1 MKKWIVLLLSLLLLL
16 PAAAQGETGA
26 RAVEFEDF
34 IIHVGENDLL
44 QMGEAGAASL
54 FQLFPDYDEAAQ
66 GHPNLSASLAP
77 AAISVL
83 TEEEAAFFAENVM
96 QAGMQSLTGEGITV
110 AGQQLLRGDLD
121 AETGAVTVLFTLVV
135 DASALGVEQTMQVYM
150 GCRYYPVGD
159 ERSLSFTVGC
169 TTPEE
174 AEMLFAY
181 LDQNLVIKK

>member
-66 GHPNLSASLAP
+66 GHPNLIASVAP
-77 AAISVL
+77 AAMSVL
-83 TEEEAAFFAENVM
+83 TEEEAVFFAENVM
-96 QAGMQSLTGEGITV
+96 QAVMQSLTGEGITV
-110 AGQQLLRGDLD
+110 QLLRGDLD
-121 AETGAVTVLFTLVV
+121 AETGAVTVLFALVV
-135 DASALGVEQTMQVYM
+135 DASELGAEQTMQVYM
-150 GCRYYPVGD
+150 GCRYYPVDD

-169 TTPEE
+169 TTQEE